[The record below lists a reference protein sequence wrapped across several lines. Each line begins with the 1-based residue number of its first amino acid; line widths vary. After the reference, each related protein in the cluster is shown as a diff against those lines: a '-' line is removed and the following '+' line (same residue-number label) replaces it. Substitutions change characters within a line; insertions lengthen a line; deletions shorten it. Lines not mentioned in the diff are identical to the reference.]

1 MVSTIQECA
10 PPGPT
15 IGSISFDFVTKMD
28 GTALVRR
35 GDRQAPL
42 VKLFRCFPGSP
53 ELDWPAW
60 HRNRIC
66 KDAFD
71 WQTKGSAGDRRGLNL
86 AWRPDVNGLAMQS
99 QMAKRP
105 SDAPELQLSS
115 TLMSKPLPHHC
126 QQDLFRPR
134 RVFHTLA
141 PQDQPRHTHQR
152 CRGCQNP
159 PQHYWSLAVGR
170 GRPSSVR
177 RTPELLRGRALAKL
191 WPPSASFGQAL
202 AKALAKQDFGQA
214 LAKL

>member
-1 MVSTIQECA
+1 MARLWSGGGIVKPHWSNCSDAFLAIQNWT
-10 PPGPT
+10 G
-15 IGSISFDFVTKMD
+15 
-28 GTALVRR
+28 
-35 GDRQAPL
+35 Q
-42 VKLFRCFPGSP
+42 
-53 ELDWPAW
+53 LDIA
-60 HRNRIC
+60 NRIC

-134 RVFHTLA
+134 RVFHTMA
-141 PQDQPRHTHQR
+141 SQDQPRHTHQR

-170 GRPSSVR
+170 EGQVQCTR
-177 RTPELLRGRALAKL
+177 RLNC
-191 WPPSASFGQAL
+191 
-202 AKALAKQDFGQA
+202 
-214 LAKL
+214 